1 MKTMTILMIKRM
13 ILEKRGRDD
22 YHLFLQPLFSL
33 RQFACLQISI
43 NADINDDDEEDLAC
57 IHLHKLS

>member
-1 MKTMTILMIKRM
+1 M

-43 NADINDDDEEDLAC
+43 NGDINDDDDDEDLAC
-57 IHLHKLS
+57 IQLHKLS

>member
-43 NADINDDDEEDLAC
+43 NADINDDEDLAC